1 MNRTPAPTDTAST
14 DASGGSRWEES
25 GGSRWEELVTAA
37 LLGTARRTP
46 SGIPAGREAPTAL
59 LDAAA
64 VETVRR

>member
-1 MNRTPAPTDTAST
+1 MNRTPAPTDTVPTNTAST
-14 DASGGSRWEES
+14 NTASADASGGN
-25 GGSRWEELVTAA
+25 RWEELVTAA

-64 VETVRR
+64 VET